1 MLGSITVP
9 YRQLP
14 VTESIALPPDPKASI
29 MPSTHPD
36 PLYSRAE
43 IGILACSKCGNPMR
57 LSQIEPA
64 APGYDVRTFECVRC
78 NSSEC
83 FSIAI

>member
-1 MLGSITVP
+1 
-9 YRQLP
+9 
-14 VTESIALPPDPKASI
+14 

-36 PLYSRAE
+36 PIYSRAE

-64 APGYDVRTFECVRC
+64 ALGYDVRTFECAKC
-78 NSSEC
+78 NSSER
-83 FSIAI
+83 FSVAI